1 MGVTLKKVEIGS
13 APLYHGNNREAFPL
27 IGRVGLCCTDPPY
40 GIKADE
46 AAESAA
52 RQRIEAEKMPGLSNA
67 GKGWNLYET
76 SAWDRERPQRD
87 TFDAIRACS
96 DHQVIW
102 GANYFA
108 DLLPPSMQ
116 WLVWDKGQ
124 RDFSLADFE
133 LAWTSQIDKAAR
145 MKTYS
150 RATAMKDGK
159 VHPTQKPVDIMKWC
173 IELMP
178 AADVVFDPFMGSG
191 TTGVAAIQMGRKFIG
206 VEMNEVYF
214 EHCVRR
220 ITEAVGQGAGLFSL

>member
-1 MGVTLKKVEIGS
+1 MLSGLIVKKIEIG
-13 APLYHGNNREAFPL
+13 PHVLYCGNNAEVFPL
-27 IGRVGLCCTDPPY
+27 VGRVGLCATDPPY
-40 GIKADE
+40 GIGADE
-46 AAESAA
+46 ASAKN
-52 RQRIEAEKMPGLSNA
+52 E
-67 GKGWNLYET
+67 GKHGWTYYGDT
-76 SAWDRERPQRD
+76 AWDRERPPRE

-102 GANYFA
+102 GANYFT
-108 DLLPPSMQ
+108 DFLPPSMQ

-133 LAWTSQIDKAAR
+133 LAWTSQTDKAAR
-145 MKTYS
+145 MKTYPRS
-150 RATAMKDGK
+150 KALQDGK

-191 TTGVAAIQMGRKFIG
+191 TTGVAAVQLGRRFIG
-206 VEMNEVYF
+206 CEMNEKYF

-220 ITEAVGQGAGLFSL
+220 ITDAHNQGAGLFAL

>member
-1 MGVTLKKVEIGS
+1 MSLRKIEIGS
-13 APLYHGNNREAFPL
+13 ATLYCGDNREVFPL
-27 IGRVGLCCTDPPY
+27 IGRVGLVATDPPY
-40 GIKADE
+40 GIGADE
-46 AAESAA
+46 AAEVAA
-52 RQRIEAEKMPGLSNA
+52 KRNIEARKVPGLSNA

-76 SAWDRERPQRD
+76 SAWDRERPQRE

-96 DHQVIW
+96 DNQIVW

-116 WLVWDKGQ
+116 WLVWDKVQ

-133 LAWTSQIDKAAR
+133 LAWTSQTNKAAR
-145 MKTYS
+145 MKTYP
-150 RATAMKDGK
+150 RATALKDGK

-206 VEMNEVYF
+206 VEMNETYF

-220 ITEAVGQGAGLFSL
+220 ITEAVGQGGGLFNL